1 MLRRIWTTS
10 THGRRCALIGASAA
24 VVCLGGTLAA
34 CGGGGGDDGYV
45 ATGAAGG
52 PPRVSGTAA
61 APTGEVT
68 LVPLDGPESGGAAD
82 SGTGGSGGGGAGS
95 DNSPDSEG
103 SQGQTSAAGT
113 GPEGTDGPAGPP
125 SGTRG
130 PADTPA
136 GSATTPGGSTGTS
149 TGGSTGGSGNGPA
162 SSAPPPSPAKL
173 AVSDP
178 VRKPTDKRWCEKV
191 TLDLRNS
198 GGTPVRSGTVTFGT
212 HIIGALGIDWATIES
227 SEELPAPIGAGE
239 HKEKTWTVCVD
250 AWRVPLGMHIETQD
264 VSVQW
269 K

>member
-68 LVPLDGPESGGAAD
+68 LVPLDGPESVGASG
-82 SGTGGSGGGGAGS
+82 SGTGGSGGGGSGS
-95 DNSPDSEG
+95 DNSPGSEG
-103 SQGQTSAAGT
+103 SQGPTSAAGT
-113 GPEGTDGPAGPP
+113 GREGTDGPASPP

-130 PADTPA
+130 PEDTPA
-136 GSATTPGGSTGTS
+136 GSATTPGGS
-149 TGGSTGGSGNGPA
+149 SGNSGGGPA
-162 SSAPPPSPAKL
+162 PSAPPSPAKL

-198 GGTPVRSGTVTFGT
+198 GGTAVRSGTVTFGT

-227 SEELPAPIGAGE
+227 SEGLPAPIGAGE
-239 HKEKTWTVCVD
+239 RKEKTWTVCVD
-250 AWRVPLGMHIETQD
+250 AWRVPLGMHIETRD

>member
-24 VVCLGGTLAA
+24 VVCLGGTPAA

-68 LVPLDGPESGGAAD
+68 LVPLDGAESVGASD
-82 SGTGGSGGGGAGS
+82 SGTGGRGSDGAGS
-95 DNSPDSEG
+95 GNSPGSEV
-103 SQGQTSAAGT
+103 SQGPTSAAVT
-113 GPEGTDGPAGPP
+113 GPEGTDGPASPP

-136 GSATTPGGSTGTS
+136 GSATTPGGSSGS
-149 TGGSTGGSGNGPA
+149 SGGGPA
-162 SSAPPPSPAKL
+162 SSAPPSPAKL

-239 HKEKTWTVCVD
+239 RKEKTWTVCVD

>member
-61 APTGEVT
+61 GPTGEVT
-68 LVPLDGPESGGAAD
+68 LVPLDGPESVGASD
-82 SGTGGSGGGGAGS
+82 SGTGGRGSDGAGS
-95 DNSPDSEG
+95 GNSPGSEG
-103 SQGQTSAAGT
+103 SQGRASAAVT
-113 GPEGTDGPAGPP
+113 GPEGTDGPASPP

-136 GSATTPGGSTGTS
+136 GSATTPGGSS
-149 TGGSTGGSGNGPA
+149 GGSSGSSGGGPA
-162 SSAPPPSPAKL
+162 SSAPPSPAKL

-198 GGTPVRSGTVTFGT
+198 GGTAVRSGTVTFGT

-239 HKEKTWTVCVD
+239 RKEKTWTVCVD

>member
-82 SGTGGSGGGGAGS
+82 SGTGGSGGGAAGS
-95 DNSPDSEG
+95 GNSPGPEG
-103 SQGQTSAAGT
+103 SQGTTSTAGT
-113 GPEGTDGPAGPP
+113 GQEGTDGPARPP
-125 SGTRG
+125 SGSHG

-136 GSATTPGGSTGTS
+136 GSATTPGDSSDGSS
-149 TGGSTGGSGNGPA
+149 GGSSEGPGGGPA
-162 SSAPPPSPAKL
+162 SSAPPSPAKL
-173 AVSDP
+173 AMSDP

-198 GGTPVRSGTVTFGT
+198 GGTAVRSGTVTFGT

-239 HKEKTWTVCVD
+239 RKEKTWTVCVD

>member
-34 CGGGGGDDGYV
+34 CAGGGGGDGYV

-68 LVPLDGPESGGAAD
+68 LVPLDGPESGDAGD
-82 SGTGGSGGGGAGS
+82 SGTGGIGGGGAGS
-95 DNSPDSEG
+95 DNSPGSER
-103 SQGQTSAAGT
+103 SQGPASAAGT
-113 GPEGTDGPAGPP
+113 GPQGTESPASSASPP

-136 GSATTPGGSTGTS
+136 GSAATPGGSS
-149 TGGSTGGSGNGPA
+149 GGSGSGPA
-162 SSAPPPSPAKL
+162 PSAPPPSPAKL
-173 AVSDP
+173 VLSDP

-198 GGTPVRSGTVTFGT
+198 GGTAVRSGTVTFGT

-239 HKEKTWTVCVD
+239 RKEKTWTVCVD

-264 VSVQW
+264 VSVRW
-269 K
+269 N